1 MLFRSINENHFHEW
15 LLAGLTGFGIG
26 SNLFHPSMNDDDIK
40 TTAKKIVTEYDS
52 WFAER

>member
-1 MLFRSINENHFHEW
+1 MVISGSN
-15 LLAGLTGFGIG
+15 GVGIG

-40 TTAKKIVTEYDS
+40 TTAKKIVIEYDS